1 MRQNTVFSTKCNKNF
16 LWRRL
21 SRPIP
26 NGEAD
31 TLGHPPHT
39 HPIDALHAEILGT
52 PLITWYGEYCWNVVI
67 GNLFKAE
74 R

>member
-1 MRQNTVFSTKCNKNF
+1 VE
-16 LWRRL
+16 
-21 SRPIP
+21 
-26 NGEAD
+26 EALQ
-31 TLGHPPHT
+31 THPQWGGGHPGAPPHT